1 MKKSLIIMMFAVLLS
16 ACATPGQQAKT
27 EGTAMGTGLGAGLGA
42 AIGAIVCGADCAAM
56 GAAAGAIAGG
66 IGGYM
71 YANKIDKHHQQLIGK
86 ENDLNTQIQVAR
98 NINGEM
104 QEINQNLQEKI
115 VVFNQD
121 ISSLQAEANSHT
133 DKTKELE
140 DKKKQ
145 VNKEYDDVQLALA
158 SAKKELDSITA
169 FRSSSTEGKQSKE
182 LDAEYQKLVESV
194 KEMEL
199 LGAEFATIKQRI

>member
-1 MKKSLIIMMFAVLLS
+1 VFFSSL
-16 ACATPGQQAKT
+16 
-27 EGTAMGTGLGAGLGA
+27 LGA
-42 AIGAIVCGADCAAM
+42 AIGAIVCGADCAAI
-56 GAAAGAIAGG
+56 GAAAGAIVGSV
-66 IGGYM
+66 GGYM
-71 YANKIDKHHQQLIGK
+71 YADNINKHHQELTGK
-86 ENDLNTQIQVAR
+86 EDDLHTQLKVAK
-98 NINGEM
+98 NINVEM
-104 QEINQNLQEKI
+104 QTINQNLQEKI

-121 ISSLQAEANSHT
+121 ISSLQAEASSHT